1 MTRLVRLVLLLA
13 IVAPVTACFQS
24 STVLHIKGDGSG
36 TIQQRTVVTEAAL
49 EQLRA
54 FTILGGGRGGDV
66 DPVSE
71 TQARALAATL
81 GPGVTY
87 VSSTPIKTP
96 TGLGREA
103 VYSFA
108 DISTVKVSEQ
118 GQLPA
123 GAAISAPGLNTA
135 GANITFAMTRQP
147 DGNATL
153 RIVVPKMP
161 IVPSAPGGAAG
172 PTGGFSPTP
181 DQIAMAKQ
189 VLAGAHLNVVVE
201 PDGQL
206 VKTSSPYTE
215 GNRVTLIEIDVD
227 QATSDLGFLTKLQAA
242 QNLDEMKAAIA
253 GVPGLKLNLD
263 PEITVEFTP
272 AK

>member
-1 MTRLVRLVLLLA
+1 MMRLVRLALVLA
-13 IVAPVTACFQS
+13 IVAPAAACFQS
-24 STVLHIKGDGSG
+24 STVLKIKGDGSG
-36 TIQQRTVVTEAAL
+36 TIEQRTVVTEAAL

-71 TQARALAATL
+71 TQARAMAATL

-87 VSSTPIKTP
+87 VSSSPIKTP
-96 TGLGREA
+96 TGTGREA
-103 VYSFA
+103 VYSFT
-108 DISTVKVSEQ
+108 DISTVRVSEQ

-123 GAAISAPGLNTA
+123 GVSLSAPGLGS

-147 DGNATL
+147 DGSATL
-153 RIVVPKMP
+153 RIAVPRIALP
-161 IVPSAPGGAAG
+161 TAAPGGA
-172 PTGGFSPTP
+172 TGGFSPTA

-189 VLAGAHLNVVVE
+189 VLAGAHLSVVVE
-201 PDGQL
+201 PDGRL
-206 VKTSSPYTE
+206 VKTSSPYAD
-215 GNRVTLIEIDVD
+215 GDRVTLIDIDVD

-242 QNLDEMKAAIA
+242 QNVEEMKAAIS

-263 PEITVEFTP
+263 PEITIEFTP

>member
-1 MTRLVRLVLLLA
+1 MTRLVRLALTLA
-13 IVAPVTACFQS
+13 IVAPLTACFQS

-36 TIQQRTVVTEAAL
+36 TIEQRTVVTEAAL

-81 GPGVTY
+81 GPGVSY
-87 VSSTPIKTP
+87 VSSSPIKTP
-96 TGLGREA
+96 NGQGREA
-103 VYSFA
+103 IYSFT
-108 DISTVKVSEQ
+108 DISTVRVSEQ
-118 GQLPA
+118 GQLPSGVA
-123 GAAISAPGLNTA
+123 VSAPGLNT

-153 RIVVPKMP
+153 RIVVPRMS
-161 IVPSAPGGAAG
+161 IVPTAPGGAAA
-172 PTGGFSPTP
+172 PGGFSPTP

-201 PDGQL
+201 PDGRL
-206 VKTSSPYTE
+206 VKTSSPYVD
-215 GNRVTLIEIDVD
+215 GDRVTLIEIDVD
-227 QATSDLGFLTKLQAA
+227 QATSDLSFLTKLQAA
-242 QNLDEMKAAIA
+242 QTTDDMKAAIA

-263 PEITVEFTP
+263 PEISVEFTP